1 MKRELIDRVRA
12 GLDGWLQGDTMPLE
26 KLLHPDVE
34 LLWWKTGEWDSH
46 GKAEVLALIKQRA
59 AQRGSGVTIDVIEAG
74 DDALVVT
81 RAGPPSEG
89 ELPATLVT
97 FADGLII
104 KMHQFRSAD
113 EALKAAPWRSRT

>member
-46 GKAEVLALIKQRA
+46 GKAEVLALIKPARPARA
-59 AQRGSGVTIDVIEAG
+59 SCLR
-74 DDALVVT
+74 
-81 RAGPPSEG
+81 RW
-89 ELPATLVT
+89 LP
-97 FADGLII
+97 
-104 KMHQFRSAD
+104 
-113 EALKAAPWRSRT
+113 SRTG